1 MHSIINTFDKIFQ
14 HTMFKLW
21 LIAFP
26 GIMLFS
32 CDIRSSNSKP
42 DVKASDST
50 TVYTDSTTVQMIDS
64 VFDFGTITDGEKV
77 EFNFRFRNTGK
88 NPLIVSN
95 ATASCGC
102 TVPEKPEEPVR
113 PGETGFI
120 KVVFNS
126 QGRVG
131 PAQKQVT
138 VTSNAYPAF
147 PVLELKGQVTEA
159 KK

>member
-1 MHSIINTFDKIFQ
+1 MQ
-14 HTMFKLW
+14 
-21 LIAFP
+21 
-26 GIMLFS
+26 
-32 CDIRSSNSKP
+32 
-42 DVKASDST
+42 ASDPAQAFK
-50 TVYTDSTTVQMIDS
+50 DSTTVQMIDS
-64 VFDFGTITDGEKV
+64 VYNFGKITDGEKV
-77 EFNFRFRNTGK
+77 EFSFRFKNSGH

-102 TVPEKPEEPVR
+102 TVPEKPEQPVK

-126 QGRVG
+126 KGRVG
-131 PAQKQVT
+131 DVHKEVT

-147 PVLELKGQVTEA
+147 PLLALKGQVEAA

>member
-1 MHSIINTFDKIFQ
+1 MNKFLMILFCSCIF
-14 HTMFKLW
+14 F
-21 LIAFP
+21 A
-26 GIMLFS
+26 
-32 CDIRSSNSKP
+32 CDIRKNKTKA
-42 DVKASDST
+42 DVQASDHSAQ
-50 TVYTDSTTVQMIDS
+50 VFKDSTTVQMIDS
-64 VFDFGTITDGEKV
+64 VYNFGKVTDGEKV
-77 EFNFRFRNTGK
+77 EYSYRFKNTGK

-102 TVPEKPEEPVR
+102 TVPEKPEEPIK

-131 PAQKQVT
+131 NANKEIT
-138 VTSNAYPAF
+138 VTSNAYPGF
-147 PVLELKGQVTEA
+147 PTLELRGQVEA

>member
-1 MHSIINTFDKIFQ
+1 MNKFLVS
-14 HTMFKLW
+14 L
-21 LIAFP
+21 LVCCL
-26 GIMLFS
+26 LFS
-32 CDIRSSNSKP
+32 CDIRNNKTKA
-42 DVKASDST
+42 DVMASDPKGQ
-50 TVYTDSTTVQMIDS
+50 VFKDSTTVQMIDS
-64 VFDFGTITDGEKV
+64 VYNFGKVTDGEKV
-77 EFNFRFRNTGK
+77 EYSFRFKNTGK

-102 TVPEKPEEPVR
+102 TVPEKPDEPIK

-131 PAQKQVT
+131 NVHKEVT

-147 PVLELKGQVTEA
+147 PVLELKGEVTEA